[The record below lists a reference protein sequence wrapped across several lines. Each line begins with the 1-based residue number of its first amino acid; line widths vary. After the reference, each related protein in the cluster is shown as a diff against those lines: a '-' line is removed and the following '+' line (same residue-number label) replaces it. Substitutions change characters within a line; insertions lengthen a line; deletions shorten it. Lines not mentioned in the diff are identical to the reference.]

1 MNYEIPFQLYQK
13 KEREK
18 EEEGERKEGRK
29 EAGKKME
36 GWTDVYSMFMPAQP
50 SIIRLME
57 KVNPL
62 QVFQKYKAYFLH
74 DKEQMVL

>member
-1 MNYEIPFQLYQK
+1 
-13 KEREK
+13 
-18 EEEGERKEGRK
+18 
-29 EAGKKME
+29 ME